1 MTLWCSLREKEGC
14 EKGCWGRPGTWGW
27 KIRCGFSETDG
38 DVPEIQRAL
47 DIFVQPSLWEG
58 MPLALLKAMGA
69 GLPVVA
75 TRVSGCMDAIM
86 DGGNGRLVEPGDAEA
101 LARVILELYRHP
113 EERWR
118 LGDAARRTVAERFSC
133 EAMLNRLE
141 GLYLELWRMAIRNN
155 KIGG

>member
-1 MTLWCSLREKEGC
+1 VENHVRFLGNR
-14 EKGCWGRPGTWGW
+14 R
-27 KIRCGFSETDG
+27 

-58 MPLALLKAMGA
+58 LPLALLKAMGA

-75 TRVSGCMDAIM
+75 TRVSGCLDAVT
-86 DGGNGRLVEPGDAEA
+86 DGGNGRLVEPGDAKD

-113 EERWR
+113 EQSRR
-118 LGDAARRTVAERFSC
+118 LGEAARRTVADRFSSA
-133 EAMLNRLE
+133 AMLKRLE
-141 GLYLELWRMAIRNN
+141 GLYGELWRIAIKNY